1 MPTQTLPGNRIT
13 NDKRRDKYYYSDL
26 DHKIDSL
33 SFMYSNIYMLFFIL
47 LLVGVSGS
55 CIVLPTEIRIF
66 AYKQDCIRHGYPNQ
80 LTCPDSWKLHQELK
94 QTIPNYPNQVRC
106 ESTKIC
112 CIIQGGGING
122 GSLYE
127 DEGGASLGKK

>member
-1 MPTQTLPGNRIT
+1 
-13 NDKRRDKYYYSDL
+13 
-26 DHKIDSL
+26 
-33 SFMYSNIYMLFFIL
+33 MLFLIL

-94 QTIPNYPNQVRC
+94 QAIPNYPNQVLC

-112 CIIQGGGING
+112 CM
-122 GSLYE
+122 
-127 DEGGASLGKK
+127 LGFIFENIHNYTHHFRSIFITIDF